1 MDLGNVEQPYL
12 VMAQMEDRQGE
23 NLVPVAGEVRR
34 HSS

>member
-1 MDLGNVEQPYL
+1 MGLGDVERSYL
-12 VMAQMEDRQGE
+12 VMAQIEDRQGG